1 MPVSFEGFPR
11 TLQRPALRPGR
22 WFVAADGMRAVLCL
36 ATDIVD
42 TGERQ
47 AIVFAPNGVE
57 RVQVVAA
64 PISLLSEP
72 YGTVEDDVVFAP
84 GQAEGLPML
93 VPPLRT
99 AFRHGALLRL
109 ADGDLGVGVIMR
121 FSGERAAV
129 SLSSGLRAKAF
140 DLVFDR
146 WSLALRRGKEETRM
160 GYFKPDQ
167 PRTAA
172 PPRLDDRRTGS
183 EER

>member
-1 MPVSFEGFPR
+1 
-11 TLQRPALRPGR
+11 
-22 WFVAADGMRAVLCL
+22 FVAADGMRAVLCL

-109 ADGDLGVGVIMR
+109 AD
-121 FSGERAAV
+121 
-129 SLSSGLRAKAF
+129 
-140 DLVFDR
+140 
-146 WSLALRRGKEETRM
+146 
-160 GYFKPDQ
+160 
-167 PRTAA
+167 
-172 PPRLDDRRTGS
+172 
-183 EER
+183 